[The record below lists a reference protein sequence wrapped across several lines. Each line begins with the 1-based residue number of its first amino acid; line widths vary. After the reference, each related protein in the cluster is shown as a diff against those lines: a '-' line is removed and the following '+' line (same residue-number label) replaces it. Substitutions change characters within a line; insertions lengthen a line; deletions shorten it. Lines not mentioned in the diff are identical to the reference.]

1 MTTVSNY
8 DKINFKTSLTFG
20 EYTNLVKD
28 LVEATETMYK
38 SGLYGSTSFVC
49 DVIMVEELT
58 DIVTSELSTE
68 DMWEL
73 ITETPIIDDIRKNL
87 GKLYCR
93 IKTDV
98 ESFIKYNQSANK
110 QFNDLFK
117 SVDGLVNTVRE
128 KVKDIDINEVM
139 TVLKEYTTLNLAE
152 EK

>member
-8 DKINFKTSLTFG
+8 DKINFKTSLTVG

>member
-139 TVLKEYTTLNLAE
+139 TVLKEYTTLNFAE

>member
-128 KVKDIDINEVM
+128 KVKGIDINEVM

>member
-38 SGLYGSTSFVC
+38 TGLYGSTSFVC

-139 TVLKEYTTLNLAE
+139 TVLKEYTTLNFAE

>member
-28 LVEATETMYK
+28 LVEDTETMYK
-38 SGLYGSTSFVC
+38 TGLYGSTSFVC

-139 TVLKEYTTLNLAE
+139 TVLKEYTTLNFAE

>member
-28 LVEATETMYK
+28 LVDATETMYK
-38 SGLYGSTSFVC
+38 TGLYGSTSFVC

-139 TVLKEYTTLNLAE
+139 TVLKEYTTLNFAE